1 MYIIKNIINQGVVMK
16 HSFFNWTLTCFLA
29 FGITLQVS
37 ANQLKLDVSAIHN
50 DAVRILLDS
59 SVLYTGDQFK
69 LTISASSDMYVSIFN
84 IDSNNETYLIN
95 TANQLIVKN
104 KSAVFPSIDSS
115 DWFEL
120 MGDPGSELIVVV
132 GSKQKHDIDSVSDLV
147 ASRKT
152 DSLKANEYEIQLFTI
167 VHRGN
172 VIAEPSVNVFL
183 QSKQNSPDNSEVKLS
198 PGMLDKLKQRLRDS
212 DTGTEALQ
220 ELLWNAKHGSLND
233 EKLTRGVK
241 EVSLFKKTAPSVVRV
256 YTRESTGTGFFV
268 ENSDLILTNAHV
280 VGTSRFLRVA
290 LMPKARGQLTRNSF
304 VDGWVVSI
312 DEEVDLALI
321 QLVRSVAKVK
331 PLELASNDS
340 LEIGQD
346 VHAIGHPKTGAL
358 WSYTKGYIGQLIYDY
373 QWDKE
378 SKAKLVIQS
387 QTPIYYGNSGGPLLN
402 DEGLVVGVNTF
413 GSAEYSGVNNSVS
426 AGDVRL
432 FLRKDRKKPE
442 AKEKDSEATAIS
454 EEWAANV
461 VLVSQSDYFMDGVLD
476 TLYYIDDDFSGYSE
490 EVYIKSGK
498 ANGGWA
504 YEYDSDEDGLWNE
517 KGIDSN
523 SNRFWELILHDD
535 EEEDGVPDWKEID
548 LNDDGEI
555 DEWESLE

>member
-1 MYIIKNIINQGVVMK
+1 MK

>member
-1 MYIIKNIINQGVVMK
+1 MK
-16 HSFFNWTLTCFLA
+16 HSFFNWALTCFLA
-29 FGITLQVS
+29 FGITIQVS

-50 DAVRILLDS
+50 DAVRILLDN

-69 LTISASSDMYVSIFN
+69 LTISADSDMHVSIFN

-95 TANQLIVKN
+95 TANQLIAKN

-183 QSKQNSPDNSEVKLS
+183 KSKQNSPDNSQVNLS
-198 PGMLDKLKQRLRDS
+198 PGMSDKLEHRLRAI

-233 EKLTRGVK
+233 EKITRGAK
-241 EVSLFKKTAPSVVRV
+241 EVSLFKKTAPSVVLV
-256 YTRESTGTGFFV
+256 YPREGKGTGFFV

-290 LMPKARGQLTRNSF
+290 LMPKVRGQLTSNSF

-358 WSYTKGYIGQLIYDY
+358 WSYTKGYIGQLRYDF
-373 QWDKE
+373 QWAKE
-378 SKAKLVIQS
+378 NKAKLVIQS
-387 QTPIYYGNSGGPLLN
+387 QTPTYYGNSGGPLLN
-402 DEGLVVGVNTF
+402 NEGLVIGVNTF
-413 GSAEYSGVNNSVS
+413 MSAEYSGVNNSVS

-442 AKEKDSEATAIS
+442 AIEKDPQATAIS
-454 EEWAANV
+454 REWAANV
-461 VLVSQSDYFMDGVLD
+461 VLVDKSDYFMDGVLD

-490 EVYIKSGK
+490 EVYIESGK
-498 ANGGWA
+498 ANGGWV

-523 SNRFWELILHDD
+523 NNGFWELILHDD

-548 LNDDGEI
+548 LDDDGEI

>member
-1 MYIIKNIINQGVVMK
+1 MK
-16 HSFFNWTLTCFLA
+16 HSLFNWTLTCFLA

-50 DAVRILLDS
+50 DAVRILLDG

-69 LTISASSDMYVSIFN
+69 LTVSADSNMHVSIFN

-95 TANQLIVKN
+95 SSNQLIEKN
-104 KSAVFPSIDSS
+104 KSIQLPSPSLDS
-115 DWFEL
+115 WFEM
-120 MGDPGSELIVVV
+120 MGRAGNELIVVV
-132 GSKQKHDIDSVSDLV
+132 GSVEEHDISLVSDLIASGEVGSLIAGGYEVQSFAIIHRERTV
-147 ASRKT
+147 AKPN
-152 DSLKANEYEIQLFTI
+152 L
-167 VHRGN
+167 
-172 VIAEPSVNVFL
+172 NVFL
-183 QSKQNSPDNSEVKLS
+183 QPKQNSLDSAEVKLS
-198 PGMLDKLKQRLRDS
+198 PGMSDKLEQRLRDS

-233 EKLTRGVK
+233 VKITRGAK
-241 EVSLFKKTAPSVVRV
+241 EVSLFKKIAPSVVRV
-256 YTRESTGTGFFV
+256 YAREGTGTGFFV
-268 ENSDLILTNAHV
+268 ESSDLILTNAHV
-280 VGTSRFLRVA
+280 VGTSKFVRVA
-290 LMPKARGQLTRNSF
+290 LMPKSRGQLTRDSF
-304 VDGWVVSI
+304 IEGWVVSI
-312 DEEVDLALI
+312 DEEADLALI

-331 PLELASNDS
+331 LLELASNDS

-358 WSYTKGYIGQLIYDY
+358 WTYTKGYIGQLLYDY

-402 DEGLVVGVNTF
+402 NEGLVVGVNTF

-442 AKEKDSEATAIS
+442 AKEKDSQAKSIS
-454 EEWAANV
+454 REWAANV
-461 VLVSQSDYFMDGVLD
+461 VLVGKADYFMDGVLD
-476 TLYYIDDDFSGYSE
+476 TLYYIDEDYSGYAE
-490 EVYIKSGK
+490 EVYIESGK
-498 ANGGWA
+498 ANGGWV

-517 KGIDSN
+517 KGIDAN
-523 SNRFWELILHDD
+523 NNGFWELKLYDN
-535 EEEDGVPDWKEID
+535 EEEDNEVDWRGID